1 MKYESIVIVILTYK
15 RNKLLLNLIELIN
28 SLSLN
33 FSIDLYIYDNF
44 SNNDLDLSTYIFNNL
59 KINYVKREKNLGP
72 VLNYFESLYEVSKKN
87 SSKYISI
94 IPDDDLI
101 TYEYLNKL
109 NNLEKSDDLFDY
121 VLFNNLI
128 LFNEEKNKFKIRK
141 YNIDYLEI
149 LDKHTTIT
157 GTTYS
162 TRYLRSFFNLNSIK
176 NINLDNFMYPM
187 TFTFLFSKNYIVQNE
202 PCLIHRIENEMDW
215 GDYNHYDKFYLNRLL
230 MYQIS
235 FDNKFIN
242 HKEYYLLSKRL
253 IVRNSFEYYLRLYN
267 SKNFTF
273 RKKLPMYFISLIK
286 KRIYLKLVN
295 LFKTISKIC

>member
-141 YNIDYLEI
+141 YNII
-149 LDKHTTIT
+149 
-157 GTTYS
+157 
-162 TRYLRSFFNLNSIK
+162 R
-176 NINLDNFMYPM
+176 
-187 TFTFLFSKNYIVQNE
+187 
-202 PCLIHRIENEMDW
+202 
-215 GDYNHYDKFYLNRLL
+215 
-230 MYQIS
+230 
-235 FDNKFIN
+235 
-242 HKEYYLLSKRL
+242 
-253 IVRNSFEYYLRLYN
+253 
-267 SKNFTF
+267 
-273 RKKLPMYFISLIK
+273 
-286 KRIYLKLVN
+286 
-295 LFKTISKIC
+295 

>member
-1 MKYESIVIVILTYK
+1 M
-15 RNKLLLNLIELIN
+15 
-28 SLSLN
+28 
-33 FSIDLYIYDNF
+33 
-44 SNNDLDLSTYIFNNL
+44 
-59 KINYVKREKNLGP
+59 
-72 VLNYFESLYEVSKKN
+72 NYFESLYEVSKKN

-187 TFTFLFSKNYIVQNE
+187 TFTFLFSKNYIVLKTFIMFKLTTHSTHNTTAAA
-202 PCLIHRIENEMDW
+202 L
-215 GDYNHYDKFYLNRLL
+215 YHYYESYKYPR
-230 MYQIS
+230 Y
-235 FDNKFIN
+235 
-242 HKEYYLLSKRL
+242 
-253 IVRNSFEYYLRLYN
+253 
-267 SKNFTF
+267 
-273 RKKLPMYFISLIK
+273 P
-286 KRIYLKLVN
+286 IY
-295 LFKTISKIC
+295 